1 MNSKDPL
8 LIRLFKSYVSKGLE
22 EKIVLTELHYVTTFL
37 HPNLKSL
44 NMITVEEKQKTI
56 RAVKA
61 LLITLGINTIE
72 PEMEE
77 SIPLPKKNRLNI
89 SQQFMDRA
97 KKKDEVI
104 VYERAQ
110 IPVIGNDQCILK
122 WWMNNGNMFPSVQ
135 SLAYKILPIPASSA
149 TSERIFSTSGRILEA
164 RRSSLDP
171 SNVDNIICL

>member
-1 MNSKDPL
+1 MVFLFKGYFYSEFKNPL
-8 LIRLFKSYVSKGLE
+8 LKRLFKSYVSKGLE
-22 EKIVLTELHYVTTFL
+22 EKIVLTELHYVATFL

-135 SLAYKILPIPASSA
+135 SLAYKIYQFLHHLLLL
-149 TSERIFSTSGRILEA
+149 SESLALLVVSLKLEEV
-164 RRSSLDP
+164 L
-171 SNVDNIICL
+171 